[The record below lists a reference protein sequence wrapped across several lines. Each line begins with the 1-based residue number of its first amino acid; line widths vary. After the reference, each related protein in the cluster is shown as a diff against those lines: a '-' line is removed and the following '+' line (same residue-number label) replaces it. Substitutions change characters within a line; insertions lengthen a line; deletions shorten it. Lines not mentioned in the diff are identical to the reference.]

1 MVAGVY
7 GSENW
12 KFSPEKIRSL
22 NIMDEFNREDLKIKI
37 DDKSIISDIVVRT
50 LNQIMVWRG
59 AHNAKHLYNGSE
71 FIADYI

>member
-1 MVAGVY
+1 
-7 GSENW
+7 
-12 KFSPEKIRSL
+12 
-22 NIMDEFNREDLKIKI
+22 MDEFNREDLKIKI